1 MCVFFPPPVFFPNA
15 KHRAAVPLTLKGT
28 LLVLAPSL
36 FVLDA
41 TSFKRENL
49 PPQSVTWFRWS
60 RCSFGTGHLGDIRD
74 SHVFSA
80 RQNTL
85 NENNWTCVNEDF
97 QLERMKTCHI
107 YIYILYLPSWERI
120 HIPYRGTF
128 VSMMFLFPRWDMLVP
143 WRVYTHSFLPF
154 NVFLF
159 TVLLSSDRL
168 YSP

>member
-1 MCVFFPPPVFFPNA
+1 MNDTFDLNSTQIWILTCVFFSHPPFFFPNA

-107 YIYILYLPSWERI
+107 YIYIYIYCIYPPGNESISPTEALLC
-120 HIPYRGTF
+120 
-128 VSMMFLFPRWDMLVP
+128 RWC
-143 WRVYTHSFLPF
+143 SF
-154 NVFLF
+154 
-159 TVLLSSDRL
+159 
-168 YSP
+168 SPGGIC